1 MAKAFS
7 VEDPTIYQ
15 HHPKLQK
22 HHNGKHE
29 NKQTSTQLS
38 VTEVLLPDSA
48 LNVSPRRAGT
58 TGIAGRSSKT
68 RQMTSNKLE
77 CI

>member
-1 MAKAFS
+1 MVKAFS

-22 HHNGKHE
+22 HHSGKRE
-29 NKQTSTQLS
+29 NKQTSAQLS
-38 VTEVLLPDSA
+38 VTEALLPDPA

-58 TGIAGRSSKT
+58 TGIAGRSSKI